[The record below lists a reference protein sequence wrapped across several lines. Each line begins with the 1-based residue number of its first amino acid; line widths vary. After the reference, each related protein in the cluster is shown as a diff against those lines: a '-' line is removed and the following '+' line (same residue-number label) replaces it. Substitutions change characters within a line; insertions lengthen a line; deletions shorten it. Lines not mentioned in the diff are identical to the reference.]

1 VTQPEGIA
9 VDSAG
14 HIWIA
19 DTGNNRIEEFLSTGA
34 FNNQMI
40 GTYGCCYS
48 APNTEFN
55 APQGLAF
62 DSSGDLYIADANNN
76 RIQVY
81 KPAA

>member
-1 VTQPEGIA
+1 
-9 VDSAG
+9 
-14 HIWIA
+14 
-19 DTGNNRIEEFLSTGA
+19 
-34 FNNQMI
+34 MI

-62 DSSGDLYIADANNN
+62 DSSGDLYVADANNN